1 MSATRPTG
9 VSPGRAT
16 ATPSGRYLSADEAAQ
31 ALGISLPTL
40 YAYVSRGML
49 RSSPDADSKRRLY
62 DADEVRRLARRKAD
76 GKRAGKVAQKV
87 LDWGVPVLESAITLI
102 ADGRLFYRG
111 HDAIELART
120 ASLEDTAALLWDCSE
135 RRIAQAPAAPIA
147 AAQWSAWLKLWSDST
162 PLDRALVL
170 LPATAAQ
177 MPRVWALGRDAQLD
191 TACVLLRLVAAA
203 MISAAPSN
211 DPLHRQLAAA
221 WGVRSRPQVNL
232 LRAALVACADHEL
245 NASTFTVRCIT
256 STGTHLFG
264 AIAGG
269 LAALSGPRHG
279 GETVR
284 VAALFDDASRAPDL
298 DRFLATRLAREEHS
312 DARSVSTLETQAL
325 RAPLPGFG
333 HPLYPDGD
341 PRAKLLL
348 EMLTDCAPAR
358 SPLVEV
364 QRLAAAMR
372 DTAGVQPTVDY
383 ALAAIE
389 RVLAL
394 PSGAAFTLF
403 AVGRVA
409 GWIAHAIEQTA
420 DGRLIRPRARYI
432 GAYEGHS

>member
-1 MSATRPTG
+1 MPAT
-9 VSPGRAT
+9 
-16 ATPSGRYLSADEAAQ
+16 RYLSADQAAE
-31 ALGISLPTL
+31 ALGISVPTL

-49 RSSPDADSKRRLY
+49 SSAPDAASKRRLY

-120 ASLEDTAALLWDCSE
+120 ATLEEVAALLWECSE
-135 RRIAQAPAAPIA
+135 RRIAQAPAAPLA
-147 AAQWSAWLKLWSDST
+147 AAQWSAWLKLWGDHT

-170 LPATAAQ
+170 LPAAAAQ

-191 TACVLLRLVAAA
+191 TACTLLRLVAAA

-211 DPLHRQLAAA
+211 EPLHRQLAAA
-221 WGVRSRPQVNL
+221 WGVRSRVQINL

-269 LAALSGPRHG
+269 LAALAGPRHG
-279 GETVR
+279 GETTR
-284 VAALFDDASRAPDL
+284 VAALFDEAARADDL
-298 DRFLATRLAREEHS
+298 DRFLATRLARDEH
-312 DARSVSTLETQAL
+312 AAAQPQR
-325 RAPLPGFG
+325 PLLSGFG
-333 HPLYPDGD
+333 HPLYPAGD
-341 PRAKLLL
+341 PRARLLL
-348 EMLTDCAPAR
+348 QMLADSAPSRA
-358 SPLVEV
+358 PLAAV
-364 QRLAAAMR
+364 QSLAAAMR
-372 DTAGVQPTVDY
+372 DTTGAEPTLDY
-383 ALAAIE
+383 ALAALE
-389 RVLAL
+389 RVLGL
-394 PSGAAFTLF
+394 PAGAAFTLF

-409 GWIAHAIEQTA
+409 GWIAHAMEQTA
-420 DGRLIRPRARYI
+420 DGGLIRPRARYI
-432 GAYEGHS
+432 GAYEGNG

>member
-1 MSATRPTG
+1 MAATRPAG
-9 VSPGRAT
+9 IPPGRPT
-16 ATPSGRYLSADEAAQ
+16 ATPSGRYLCADEAAH

-49 RSSPDADSKRRLY
+49 RSLPDADSKRRLY

-102 ADGRLFYRG
+102 VDGRLFYRG

-120 ASLEDTAALLWDCSE
+120 ASLEDTAALLWECSE

-147 AAQWSAWLKLWSDST
+147 AAQWSAWLNLWSDST

-170 LPATAAQ
+170 LPAAAAQ
-177 MPRVWALGRDAQLD
+177 MPRVWALGRAAQLD

-279 GETVR
+279 GETAR

-312 DARSVSTLETQAL
+312 DAGGASTLET
-325 RAPLPGFG
+325 RAPRPPLPGFG

-348 EMLTDCAPAR
+348 EMLADCAPAR
-358 SPLVEV
+358 SPLAGV
-364 QRLAAAMR
+364 QRLASAMR

-432 GAYEGHS
+432 GAYEGSG